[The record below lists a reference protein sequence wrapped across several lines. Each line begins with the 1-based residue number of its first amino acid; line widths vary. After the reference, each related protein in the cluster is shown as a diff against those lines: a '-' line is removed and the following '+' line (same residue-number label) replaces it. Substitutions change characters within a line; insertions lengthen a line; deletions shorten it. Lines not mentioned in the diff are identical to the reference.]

1 MGLLTGAVGTPTTNK
16 ELKMYLSITG
26 VENNKLTKYQ
36 PFETEAEAV
45 AHATQFNGFVAEDI
59 GGNKEFWVVD
69 KDKKTIT
76 HDTATENSVT
86 VVRNAMAEIERLEAT
101 VTQRRIRDAIA
112 GTDGGWLANQESLI
126 AEERSKL

>member
-1 MGLLTGAVGTPTTNK
+1 
-16 ELKMYLSITG
+16 MYLSITG

-86 VVRNAMAEIERLEAT
+86 AKKNAMAEIERLEAT
-101 VTQRRIRDAIA
+101 VTQRRIREMTTDAGKQWMDEVEA
-112 GTDGGWLANQESLI
+112 KI
-126 AEERSKL
+126 AEQRSKL